1 MSNIWNDVTNEY
13 ELKQRVG
20 LGSYG
25 EVVAATHISSGKLVA
40 IKLINNVNKNEYETK
55 KVLREIQ
62 ILRKFTQM
70 KNNHYAVKLY
80 DIIIPNTSKLTH
92 LFLVLEHMPTDLKKV
107 IQAVPKVKFKF

>member
-1 MSNIWNDVTNEY
+1 MPDIWNKVTKEY

-25 EVVAATHISSGKLVA
+25 EVVSATHISSGKLVA
-40 IKLINNVNKNEYETK
+40 IKLINNVDRNEYETK

-70 KNNHYAVKLY
+70 KNNRFSVLLY
-80 DIIIPNTSKLTH
+80 DIIIPDASKLTH

-107 IQAVPKVKFKF
+107 I